1 MFVCYILPV
10 LKPRAM
16 AIFLALSS
24 AQAMAQGEPPFEL
37 HAQSTYIRQF
47 KSAFDAPYSGPNSL
61 RANREASYTFTGTL
75 FIAARLGESTEA
87 YFNPE
92 LVQGV
97 PFSGLHGVGGFANG
111 EAQRGSGPDMKGY
124 TARLFLRHTW
134 NLGGGV
140 EEQESAQNQLKTR
153 YASERVVATVGSLS
167 VLDVFDAMDYSRD
180 ARTQFMNWASL
191 TYGAWDY
198 PADSRGYTWGAA
210 IEYIRPG
217 WAVRAGRFLVPIESN
232 GPHLD
237 SKFTQRYGDVA
248 EFELPY
254 KLAGRAA
261 IARAL
266 VFHNRVEAGGF
277 NDAIALGAAT
287 ASAPDLS
294 QVRRTQSKSGIGLG
308 TQVELTDAVGAY
320 VRAGWNDG
328 RTETFMFTEIDRS
341 LATGALVKGS
351 PWKRPNDSVGVA
363 IYLNGL
369 SGPHRNYLAA
379 GGQAFF
385 LGDGRLNYGS
395 ERIFEAYYSL
405 NVTRA
410 AWLSLGYQYI
420 ANPGY
425 NRDRGPADFLGLRL
439 HAEI

>member
-10 LKPRAM
+10 SKPRA
-16 AIFLALSS
+16 IGICLALLS
-24 AQAMAQGEPPFEL
+24 APAMAQDESPFEL

-61 RANREASYTFTGTL
+61 RASREASYTFTGTL
-75 FIAARLGESTEA
+75 FIGARLGESTEA

-92 LVQGV
+92 IVQGV

-111 EAQRGSGPDMKGY
+111 ESQRGAGPNLKGY

-134 NLGGGV
+134 NLGG
-140 EEQESAQNQLKTR
+140 EIEAQESAQNQLKTR
-153 YASERVVATVGSLS
+153 YASERIVVTAGSLS

-191 TYGAWDY
+191 TYGAWDF
-198 PADSRGYTWGAA
+198 PADARGYTWGLAV
-210 IEYIRPG
+210 EYIRPN

-266 VFHNRVEAGGF
+266 VFRNRVEAGGF
-277 NDAIALGAAT
+277 NDAIALGTAT
-287 ASAPDLS
+287 ASVPDLTL
-294 QVRRTQSKSGIGLG
+294 VRRTQSKSGFGLG
-308 TQVELTDAVGAY
+308 TQVEVTEAVGAY
-320 VRAGWNDG
+320 LRAGWNDG

-341 LATGALVKGS
+341 LAAGALVKGS
-351 PWKRPNDSVGVA
+351 PWNRPNDSMGVA
-363 IYLNGL
+363 VYLNGL
-369 SGPHRNYLAA
+369 SGPHRNYLAS

-395 ERIFEAYYSL
+395 ERIAEAYYSL
-405 NVTRA
+405 NVAPA
-410 AWLSLGYQYI
+410 AWISLGAQR
-420 ANPGY
+420 AVNPGY
-425 NRDRGPADFLGLRL
+425 NRDRGPANFLGLRL